1 LRNSKSA
8 GSIFQSQLLA
18 LYVPG
23 LLNLY
28 QSVGPQLIL
37 FQPRLLVTNLLD
49 REYIFL
55 YEAEIT
61 TELLNALRNP
71 KDATSPVQC
80 TIRRKRIPYKPYDSF
95 ADRLFADLVTP
106 DSSNALDNDV
116 DRAIECKKKR
126 QHEQGDRGSY
136 KIRRVSS

>member
-1 LRNSKSA
+1 M
-8 GSIFQSQLLA
+8 
-18 LYVPG
+18 
-23 LLNLY
+23 
-28 QSVGPQLIL
+28 
-37 FQPRLLVTNLLD
+37 LD

-71 KDATSPVQC
+71 KDATMPVQC

-95 ADRLFADLVTP
+95 AGRLVADLVTP

-126 QHEQGDRGSY
+126 QHEQGDSGSH
-136 KIRRVSS
+136 KIRRVSSK